1 MFNLHE
7 YRNGEISP
15 KLRCFFEYLDTIFS
29 EIEKFNIE
37 DFELLN
43 EDDFIKALRFYIDK
57 ASPARQTA
65 QGYVRDVRS
74 FFEMLYEKYG
84 IRNSVFFDNE
94 TSVKFDK
101 MKNAV
106 ISELREQ
113 ENKECISDKEFEILN
128 TEIERFLKNPNLE
141 ELMIKEIES
150 NYLEAKKQPRHFC
163 RFASIIP
170 IKLAM
175 KYGLS
180 NGTLVDLKIQD
191 LDFRNR
197 TLCVRGFSLPLTNEI
212 VELMEMYNRM
222 RSLIVDLSESDLDY
236 LFLKIDGKSFI
247 SEKSGV
253 PDYGTFFFFM
263 EKCINTT
270 ACKRLCYKRVVELV
284 GKGAD
289 VKTLSKLVDIT
300 PDKIRS
306 LCNIDNER
314 AKDALINVI
323 MERPLAETS
332 QQEVVPKGNMKCVY
346 CGKVH
351 NVASSNWVLIQKT
364 DSERKYLACK
374 ECRGKDGK
382 YRY

>member
-1 MFNLHE
+1 MFDLHE
-7 YRNGEISP
+7 YRNREISP
-15 KLRCFFEYLDTIFS
+15 KLRCFFEYLDTIFYDT
-29 EIEKFNIE
+29 EKFNIE

-74 FFEMLYEKYG
+74 FFEMLYEDYG
-84 IRNSVFFDNE
+84 IRNSVFYDHE

-101 MKNAV
+101 MKAAV

-113 ENKECISDKEFEILN
+113 ENKECISDDELEKLN
-128 TEIERFLKNPNLE
+128 MDIERFLKTPNLVN
-141 ELMIKEIES
+141 LIIKEIES
-150 NYLEAKKQPRHFC
+150 NYSDAKKQPRHFC

-180 NGTLVDLKIQD
+180 NRTLVDLKIQD
-191 LDFRNR
+191 LDLGNK

-212 VELMEMYNRM
+212 IELMEMYNRM
-222 RSLIVDLSESDLDY
+222 RRIIVDLSESDLDY
-236 LFLKIDGKSFI
+236 LFLKIDGKSFV
-247 SEKSGV
+247 SERSGV

-314 AKDALINVI
+314 AKDALISVI
-323 MERPLAETS
+323 MEQHVDAFE
-332 QQEVVPKGNMKCVY
+332 QEVVPKGSMKCVY

-351 NVASSNWVLIQKT
+351 NAASSNWVLIQTT
-364 DSERKYLACK
+364 DSEQKYLACK